1 MPVGGLARV
10 ERNGGAMVRKVAERT
25 QKIAR
30 QLATPDVSFRE
41 LASGQWRDL
50 ALILV
55 PALIALIGVVWFASR
70 FVEPAPPKKI
80 WITTGGQSGGYFA
93 TGKRYA
99 DILKRS
105 GITLE
110 VLTSAGSVENL
121 KRLSDPA
128 LNVDVALLQGGT
140 TTTKQS
146 PGIISLGRVYL
157 EPMWVF
163 YRSDT
168 AVDRLAA
175 LKGKRIAVGPE
186 GSGTRPLALAL
197 LERNGITTANSEFL
211 PILGAEL
218 IAAVVDGRA
227 DAAFMTSSIE
237 SPQVQTLLKTPGVR
251 LMNFPQAEAYTRI
264 FPYLTRIVLPKG
276 AVDLANNLPEADV
289 EMVAPMAA
297 LVAREDLHPA
307 LVGLLVEAAKE
318 VHSRG
323 GMFNRQG
330 EFPKAQD
337 PEFEMSDDAERVY
350 KSGPPALQK
359 FLPFWLAT
367 FLERIKV
374 MILPIATIV
383 LPLFKLIPA
392 IYKWRIRRR
401 MLYWYGELK
410 ALEFNVFRDAG
421 NTRLAEH
428 ETEMTRI
435 EQAVASITVPLAFSD
450 QYYSLRAAVDIVR
463 NTLRGQ
469 GSTQLD
475 GTPVAAR

>member
-1 MPVGGLARV
+1 
-10 ERNGGAMVRKVAERT
+10 MVRKVAART
-25 QKIAR
+25 QHLAR
-30 QLATPDVSFRE
+30 RLAAPDVSIKDIS
-41 LASGQWRDL
+41 AGQWQDL
-50 ALILV
+50 AMIIV
-55 PALIALIGVVWFASR
+55 PALVVLAGAIWFASR

-80 WITTGGQSGGYFA
+80 WITTAGQAGGYYA

-110 VLTSAGSVENL
+110 VLPSAGSVENI
-121 KRLSDPA
+121 KRLSDPK

-140 TTTKQS
+140 STTKDS
-146 PGIISLGRVYL
+146 PGIVSLGRVYL

-163 YRSDT
+163 YRGT
-168 AVDRLAA
+168 ETIDRLAG
-175 LKGKRIAVGPE
+175 LKGKRIIVGPD

-197 LERNGITTANSEFL
+197 LARNAIDEKNAEFL
-211 PILGAEL
+211 PLSGADA
-218 IAAVVDGRA
+218 IAALADGTA
-227 DAAFMTSSIE
+227 DAGFMTSSVE
-237 SPQVQTLLKTPGVR
+237 SPQVQTLLRTPGVK
-251 LMNFPQAEAYTRI
+251 LMNFAQAEAYTRI

-276 AVDLANNLPEADV
+276 AVDLANNLPATDV

-297 LVAREDLHPA
+297 LVARESLHPA

-318 VHSRG
+318 VHGRG
-323 GMFNRQG
+323 GMFNRIG
-330 EFPKAQD
+330 EFPKALD

-359 FLPFWLAT
+359 YLPFWLAT

-374 MILPIATIV
+374 MILPLATVV

-392 IYKWRIRRR
+392 LYKWRIRRR

-410 ALEFNVFRDAG
+410 ALEYNVLSDLD
-421 NTRLAEH
+421 NQKLAEH
-428 ETEMTRI
+428 HTEMTRI
-435 EQAVASITVPLAFSD
+435 DQAVAGIHVPLSFSE

-463 NTLRGQ
+463 NKINGVEAPLMTA
-469 GSTQLD
+469 SAAPQL
-475 GTPVAAR
+475 V

>member
-1 MPVGGLARV
+1 
-10 ERNGGAMVRKVAERT
+10 MVRKVAERT
-25 QKIAR
+25 QKLAR
-30 QLATPDVSFRE
+30 QLSTPDVSFRE
-41 LASGQWRDL
+41 MSGGQWRDL
-50 ALILV
+50 AMIIV
-55 PALIALIGVVWFASR
+55 PAFMVLAGVIWFASQ
-70 FVEPAPPKKI
+70 FVEPAPPKTI
-80 WITTGGQSGGYFA
+80 WITTASQTGGYFA

-99 DILKRS
+99 EILKRA

-110 VLTSAGSVENL
+110 VLPSAGSVENV
-121 KRLSDPA
+121 KRLMDPK

-140 TTTKQS
+140 SNTKLS
-146 PGIISLGRVYL
+146 PGIVSLGRVYL

-168 AVDRLAA
+168 SIDRLAG

-197 LERNGITTANSEFL
+197 LERNGVDATSTELL
-211 PILGAEL
+211 PILGQEL
-218 IAAVVDGRA
+218 ISALADGRA
-227 DAAFMTSSIE
+227 DAAFLTSSVE
-237 SPQVQTLLKTPGVR
+237 SPQIQTLLKTPGVR

-264 FPYLTRIVLPKG
+264 FPYLSRIVLPKG

-318 VHSRG
+318 VHGRG

-337 PEFEMSDDAERVY
+337 PEFEMSDDAERVH

-359 FLPFWLAT
+359 YLPFWLAT
-367 FLERIKV
+367 FMERMKV
-374 MILPIATIV
+374 MILPLATVV

-392 IYKWRIRRR
+392 VYKWRIRRR

-410 ALEFNVFRDAG
+410 ALEYNVVHDAT
-421 NTRLAEH
+421 NARHTEH
-428 ETEMTRI
+428 ATEMTRI
-435 EQAVASITVPLAFSD
+435 EQAVARISVPLAYSD
-450 QYYSLRAAVDIVR
+450 QYFSLRAAVDIVR
-463 NTLRGQ
+463 NKLLGGQ
-469 GSTQLD
+469 VPQFD
-475 GTPVAAR
+475 AAAPMAT

>member
-1 MPVGGLARV
+1 MPVGGLARIV
-10 ERNGGAMVRKVAERT
+10 RIGGIMVRKVAERT

-41 LASGQWRDL
+41 LARGQWRDL
-50 ALILV
+50 AMILV
-55 PALIALIGVVWFASR
+55 PALVLLLGVIWFASR

-80 WITTGGQSGGYFA
+80 WITTGGPNGGYFA

-110 VLTSAGSVENL
+110 VLSSAGSVENL
-121 KRLSDPA
+121 KRLRDPA
-128 LNVDVALLQGGT
+128 LNIDVALLQGGT
-140 TTTKQS
+140 TNTKQS
-146 PGIISLGRVYL
+146 PGIISLGRIYL

-168 AVDRLAA
+168 AIDRLAA

-186 GSGTRPLALAL
+186 GSGTRPLAVAL
-197 LERNGITTANSEFL
+197 LERNGVTAENTEFL

-218 IAAVVDGRA
+218 IAALGDGRA
-227 DAAFMTSSIE
+227 DAAFMTSSVD
-237 SPQVQTLLKTPGVR
+237 SAQVQTLLKTPGLR
-251 LMNFPQAEAYTRI
+251 LMNFPQAEAYTRV

-276 AVDLANNLPEADV
+276 AVDLGNNLPEADV

-374 MILPIATIV
+374 MLVPLATIV
-383 LPLFKLIPA
+383 LPLFKLGPA
-392 IYKWRIRRR
+392 IYKWRVRRR
-401 MLYWYGELK
+401 MLHWYGELK
-410 ALEFNVFRDAG
+410 ALEFNVLKDTD
-421 NTRLAEH
+421 NTRLTEH
-428 ETEMTRI
+428 ETQMTRI
-435 EQAVASITVPLAFSD
+435 EQAVAEITVPLAFSD

-463 NTLRGQ
+463 NRLRGQ
-469 GSTQLD
+469 GSALVD
-475 GTPVAAR
+475 DAPPAAI